1 MAELSSLES
10 VLEHLLD
17 PVHHPV
23 SHDVSLS
30 DALGRVLA
38 RSVEAG
44 MDVPPTD
51 NSAMDGYALR
61 LADALNGRS
70 LPVSQRIPAGSVPQP
85 LQPGTAARIFTGGI
99 MPTGADVVVMQEQ
112 AQLDEASGAVSFAL
126 EALVAGRHVRR
137 RGSDIAQGQVVLQA
151 GQRLG
156 AAQLA
161 LAASLGIDRLSVTP
175 RIRVALM
182 STGSELQEPGQPLL
196 PGQIYN
202 SSRPMLKALLQ
213 ALPVEVIDGGRVPDD
228 PVATRTALRD
238 AARQADVVITTGGV
252 SVGEEDHV
260 KAAVRAEGELT
271 LWSLALK
278 PGKPLACGWLGP
290 ARFLGLPGNPVS
302 SLVTFLMVVRPYLL
316 RRCGMSDV
324 VPRRLPAIAGFDW
337 PRPDR
342 RREFLRVRLG
352 TDGRL
357 QLFPDQKSSVM
368 TSAAWADG
376 LVDLPAGQV
385 IKPGDPVQYL
395 PFSELFA

>member
-10 VLEHLLD
+10 VLEHLLE
-17 PVHHPV
+17 PVHHPMAQ
-23 SHDVSLS
+23 DVSLA
-30 DALGRVLA
+30 DACGRVLA
-38 RSVEAG
+38 RAVQAG

-51 NSAMDGYALR
+51 NSAMDGYCLR
-61 LADALNGRS
+61 ASDAQGGRA
-70 LPVSQRIPAGSVPQP
+70 LPVSQRIPAGSVPEP

-99 MPTGADVVVMQEQ
+99 MPAGADVVVMQEQ
-112 AQLDEASGAVSFAL
+112 ARVDEASGLVSFEADAL
-126 EALVAGRHVRR
+126 TVGRHVRL
-137 RGSDIAQGQVVLQA
+137 RGSDIAQGQAVLQA

-156 AAQLA
+156 APQLA
-161 LAASLGIDRLSVTP
+161 LAASLGIDRLPVTP

-213 ALPVEVIDGGRVPDD
+213 ALPVDVIDGGRVPDD
-228 PVATRTALRD
+228 AAATREALRS
-238 AARQADVVITTGGV
+238 AASQADVVITTGGV

-278 PGKPLACGWLGP
+278 PGKPLACGRLGA

-302 SLVTFLMVVRPYLL
+302 SLVTFLLVVRPYVL

-324 VPRRLPAIAGFDW
+324 VPRRLPAVAGFDW

-352 TDGRL
+352 DDGRL

-385 IKPGDPVQYL
+385 VKPGDAVQYL